1 MKLPIISD
9 DKAGGASKRGSHR
22 LAQISQCERAWWF
35 SWGRRLEP
43 RDRQRALVE
52 GSAVHLALAYWWAE
66 RMEQPPA
73 WLHEMTLEAA
83 MAKEVAGMQDAAD
96 LAYRA
101 RDAYARRYA
110 NDVWTPVAV
119 EREFSATIAELRKST
134 WGHFIEHPATD
145 SESVSA
151 RIDLLVSVNGK
162 LWAVDHKTTKG
173 SDGRSY
179 ANLPR
184 WKAEGEFA
192 HSFQFVLQTLILR
205 QVFGAEFGGILVQR
219 IKTSS
224 PFDFDR
230 NVVHLSPQILHDAP
244 WAVYEQVAREARLG
258 TQIRET
264 AQLGVDMDAWLPRG
278 NFWSCWSWGRSC
290 QFRELCEAEPQQRQ
304 EIVQLGYELRE

>member
-73 WLHEMTLEAA
+73 WLHETPLEAA
-83 MAKEVAGMQDAAD
+83 MAKEVVGMQDAAD

-173 SDGRSY
+173 GDSSGRL
-179 ANLPR
+179 AR
-184 WKAEGEFA
+184 WNPHGEWA
-192 HSFQFVLQTLILR
+192 ISFQFLLQTLILR
-205 QVFGAEFGGILVQR
+205 ARFGADFGGVVVQR
-219 IKTSS
+219 IRTTE
-224 PFDFDR
+224 PFDMDR
-230 NVVHLSPQILHDAP
+230 NVVLLPPQVLADGP
-244 WAVYEQVAREARLG
+244 QTVEKQVAHEQRLAAQVREN
-258 TQIRET
+258 IS
-264 AQLGVDMDAWLPRG
+264 LGVDMDSWLPPG
-278 NFWSCWSWGRSC
+278 NFWSCWSWGRPC
-290 QFRELCEAEPQQRQ
+290 EYRLLCTAEPSERAAVVAS
-304 EIVQLGYELRE
+304 EYRAKGG